1 MSLYAKQMVCP
12 ILLVVS
18 LLRYPRGI
26 GGKSVPYKN
35 VCVNHIPQ
43 IMLEMF
49 CTSTQECHYVVWTP
63 VGTKV
68 FLDERDDSY
77 IEFAFTVFLVFSW
90 FGIPKHQH
98 FWGNGSVTDVCPV

>member
-1 MSLYAKQMVCP
+1 MSFP
-12 ILLVVS
+12 
-18 LLRYPRGI
+18 

-35 VCVNHIPQ
+35 CVNHIPQ

-49 CTSTQECHYVVWTP
+49 GTSTQECHYVVWTP

-77 IEFAFTVFLVFSW
+77 LELLSLFF
-90 FGIPKHQH
+90 
-98 FWGNGSVTDVCPV
+98 